1 MDRAHI
7 YEYLYKESS
16 KEKTM
21 NSRLRHFTPP
31 HSDFGDFFTL
41 LSKMPV
47 DYDSH
52 GIPLLTWKSS
62 MLSMTSPPM
71 WKGP

>member
-52 GIPLLTWKSS
+52 GIPLLT
-62 MLSMTSPPM
+62 
-71 WKGP
+71 

>member
-31 HSDFGDFFTL
+31 
-41 LSKMPV
+41 
-47 DYDSH
+47 
-52 GIPLLTWKSS
+52 PLRFWRFLYVVVKNAGGLRFSRNSTAHLESYPECH
-62 MLSMTSPPM
+62 L
-71 WKGP
+71 